1 MKESVLILRNSLVIW
16 PGLISRSVI
25 STLREDI
32 PSPEEKAG
40 NEERLELLFPLLL
53 PGKSSVDV

>member
-40 NEERLELLFPLLL
+40 NEERLLFPLLL